1 MAYGENFAYLK
12 KKSLY
17 ASFELMAGRLLQM
30 SASCIFSAVALIYS
44 CPTITHS
51 PWRLQT
57 MRFDVWQSI
66 RLLAACFLLTLC
78 ATSILAQ
85 THVVS
90 QADIHKEL
98 VNTAQTRQQNLEK
111 TKRLFSSDETRK
123 AMEAAQIN
131 PEKVNEAISTLS
143 DEELSRLAARADK
156 LDQDFAAGRLSDRDI
171 LIIILG
177 IAALVLII
185 VAVR

>member
-1 MAYGENFAYLK
+1 
-12 KKSLY
+12 
-17 ASFELMAGRLLQM
+17 
-30 SASCIFSAVALIYS
+30 
-44 CPTITHS
+44 
-51 PWRLQT
+51 
-57 MRFDVWQSI
+57 MRFDLWQSI

-90 QADIHKEL
+90 PSDIHKEL
-98 VNTAQTRQQNLEK
+98 VNTVQTRRQNMEK

-123 AMEAAQIN
+123 ALEAAKIS
-131 PEKVNEAISTLS
+131 PEKVDAAVSTLS
-143 DEELSRLAARADK
+143 DEELARLASRADK
-156 LDQDFAAGRLSDRDI
+156 LDQDFAAGRLSDRDL
-171 LIIILG
+171 LIVIVG